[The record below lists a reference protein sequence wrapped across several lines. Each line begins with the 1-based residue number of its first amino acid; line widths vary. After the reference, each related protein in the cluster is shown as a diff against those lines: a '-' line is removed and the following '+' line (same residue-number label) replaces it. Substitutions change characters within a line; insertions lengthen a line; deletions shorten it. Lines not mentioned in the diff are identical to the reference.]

1 MVKTLDLS
9 RNLYKQKR
17 KRLWLYINLQKKGGR
32 GLIPRSDAYELRY
45 VTILKT
51 ICQKKKNSA
60 GLKTETY
67 ISTITKKYM

>member
-17 KRLWLYINLQKKGGR
+17 KRLWLYINLQKKGAG
-32 GLIPRSDAYELRY
+32 GLIIPRSDAYELRY

-51 ICQKKKNSA
+51 ICQ
-60 GLKTETY
+60 
-67 ISTITKKYM
+67 

>member
-1 MVKTLDLS
+1 MVI
-9 RNLYKQKR
+9 YKFAKKR
-17 KRLWLYINLQKKGGR
+17 GR

>member
-9 RNLYKQKR
+9 RNLYKQIAKKKKVMVIYKFAKKR
-17 KRLWLYINLQKKGGR
+17 GR

-51 ICQKKKNSA
+51 ICQ
-60 GLKTETY
+60 
-67 ISTITKKYM
+67 